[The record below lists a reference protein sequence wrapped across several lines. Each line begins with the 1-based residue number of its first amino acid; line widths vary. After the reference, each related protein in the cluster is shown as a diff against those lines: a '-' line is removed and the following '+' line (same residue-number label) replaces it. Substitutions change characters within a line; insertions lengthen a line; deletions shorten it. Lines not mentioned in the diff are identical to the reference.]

1 MKYSLVAAILNSLP
15 PNQRSCATASTTIP
29 RSLRHLASPVMNV
42 PVLAATFQIPPVI
55 LPAVS
60 ASVIIVPN
68 VSIADCTSAHALELV
83 LLVIAE
89 FCFLTAFAVADTNV
103 WA

>member
-1 MKYSLVAAILNSLP
+1 MLPAAI
-15 PNQRSCATASTTIP
+15 
-29 RSLRHLASPVMNV
+29 
-42 PVLAATFQIPPVI
+42 
-55 LPAVS
+55 
-60 ASVIIVPN
+60 ASVTIVPS

>member
-1 MKYSLVAAILNSLP
+1 MP
-15 PNQRSCATASTTIP
+15 G
-29 RSLRHLASPVMNV
+29 
-42 PVLAATFQIPPVI
+42 LAALFQIPPVI
-55 LPAVS
+55 LPAAI
-60 ASVIIVPN
+60 ASVTIVPS
-68 VSIADCTSAHALELV
+68 VSIADCTSEHALELV